1 MQERVFGTLAGGEPI
16 LEYTLS
22 NASGATVSALSY
34 GALLRAVNVPDSSGS
49 MRDVVLGYATLEEYL
64 RDPAYMGRIVGRV
77 AGRIT
82 RGTFTLDGTRY
93 ELEINN
99 GPNHAHGGSEGFAS
113 RVWTAEDP
121 ATFPGAEELPP
132 GDTVCLRYL
141 SSDGE
146 SGYPG
151 TLDVWVAYTLTE
163 QNELFIDYRGSSDR
177 PTPFSPT
184 NHAYF
189 NLAGEGSGSIA
200 DHTLTLLAD
209 AYTPMDDDLTL
220 LGRVDPVRGQPNDFR
235 SPRRMGDAISEL
247 FQRHGDNY
255 VIRLG
260 APQTSSVP
268 EPVPVA
274 RVSEPNTGRTMEVLT
289 NERCLQFYT
298 GCFLDG
304 SVSGKSGAIYDRH
317 DGFCLE
323 CQGYPDGV
331 NHPEIADI
339 VLRPGEMYKQRT
351 VYRFRV
357 E

>member
-1 MQERVFGTLAGGEPI
+1 MQERVFGTMPTGEAVA
-16 LEYTLS
+16 EYMLS
-22 NASGATVSALSY
+22 NASRATVSVLSY
-34 GALLRAVNVPDSSGS
+34 GALLKGIAVPDRSGTLQ
-49 MRDVVLGYATLEEYL
+49 DVVLGYGSLEEYL
-64 RDPAYMGRIVGRV
+64 RDPAFLGRIVGRV

-82 RGTFTLDGTRY
+82 RGTFTLDGSRY

-99 GPNHAHGGSEGFAS
+99 GPNHAHGGSEGLAS
-113 RVWTAEDP
+113 RVWTAEEP
-121 ATFPGAEELPP
+121 AAFPGADELPP

-141 SSDGE
+141 SPHGE

-151 TLDVWVAYTLTE
+151 NLDVWVAYTLSE
-163 QNELFIDYRGSSDR
+163 ENELFIDYRGSSDR

-189 NLAGEGSGSIA
+189 NLAGEGSGTIA
-200 DHTLTLLAD
+200 DHTITLFAD

-220 LGRVDPVRGQPNDFR
+220 LGRVEPVEGRPNDFR
-235 SPRRMGDAISEL
+235 SGRRMGDAIPEI
-247 FQRHGDNY
+247 FQSHGDNY
-255 VIRLG
+255 VLRVG
-260 APQTSSVP
+260 ASQTNSVP
-268 EPVPVA
+268 EPVLAA
-274 RVSEPNTGRTMEVLT
+274 RVSESATGRTMDVST

-304 SVSGKSGAIYDRH
+304 SMTGTSGATYGRH

-339 VLRPGEMYKQRT
+339 VVRPAEMYRQRT
-351 VYRFRV
+351 VYRFRMG
-357 E
+357 

>member
-1 MQERVFGTLAGGEPI
+1 MQERVFGTMAGGAPI

-22 NASGATVSALSY
+22 NASGASVSVLSY
-34 GALLRAVNVPDSSGS
+34 GALLRAVNVPDSSGA
-49 MRDVVLGYATLEEYL
+49 MGNVVLGYATLEEYL
-64 RDPAYMGRIVGRV
+64 RDPAFMGRIVGRV

-82 RGTFTLDGTRY
+82 RGAFTLEATRY
-93 ELEINN
+93 QLEINN

-113 RVWTAEDP
+113 RLWRAEDP
-121 ATFPGAEELPP
+121 AAFPGADELPP

-141 SSDGE
+141 SPDGE

-151 TLDVWVAYTLTE
+151 NLDVRVAYTLTE
-163 QNELFIDYRGSSDR
+163 QNELFLDYRGSSDR

-200 DHTLTLLAD
+200 DHTLIIFAD

-220 LGRVDPVRGQPNDFR
+220 LGRVEPVEGRANDFR
-235 SPRRMGDAISEL
+235 GGRRIGDAIPEL

-255 VIRLG
+255 VLRTG
-260 APQTSSVP
+260 ESQTGSIP
-268 EPVPVA
+268 EPVLAA
-274 RVSEPNTGRTMEVLT
+274 RVCEPTSGRAMDVVT

-304 SVSGKSGAIYDRH
+304 SVSGTSGTPYEKH
-317 DGFCLE
+317 SGLCLE

-339 VLRPGEMYKQRT
+339 VVRPGEVYKQRT
-351 VYRFRV
+351 VYRFG
-357 E
+357 